1 MLNLAVIHEAIAAAI
16 PDRECIVFRDR
27 RLTWSQVTDR
37 TRRLA
42 DVLRRQGLGCR
53 RERSEV
59 GTSGLESWD
68 SGQDHVAL
76 YLYNGNEYLE
86 GMLGAFKAR
95 AVPFNVNY
103 RYVDEELVYLF
114 NNADARAV
122 IFHACFA
129 PTLARIRSRL
139 PAVELW
145 LQVADESGEPLLA
158 GAVDFESA
166 LADAAPSTPADDLSP
181 DDLYMLYT
189 GGTTGMPKGV
199 LWRQEDI
206 FRAALSSGVKP
217 VLSEIVARAREGG
230 PRAIPSPPFMHG
242 AAHWA
247 AFNMWHVG
255 GTVIV
260 PSSVQRLDPH
270 EVWSTVARERAEIVL
285 IVGDA
290 FGRPLVDQLRAGD
303 YDVSS
308 LRMLTSGGAI
318 LTASLKRE
326 FLELLPGIRILDSLG
341 SSESGAQ
348 ASQVSTADGRTTTG
362 DFALAADSWVLKED
376 LSGTVEPGKGEQGWL
391 ARCGN
396 VPLGYYGDPEK
407 TAKTFPV
414 VNGTRY
420 AVPGDRAEV
429 GADGTLRLLG
439 RDSVTINTGGEK
451 VFAEEVEHAL
461 KHHSAVYDA
470 VVVGTPSE
478 RWGQQV
484 TAVVRLRDGVRV
496 SEADLRD
503 AARKHIAAYKLP
515 KVFVF
520 VDEITR
526 SPSGKADYRW
536 ARDTALAEL
545 ERPRS

>member
-1 MLNLAVIHEAIAAAI
+1 
-16 PDRECIVFRDR
+16 
-27 RLTWSQVTDR
+27 
-37 TRRLA
+37 
-42 DVLRRQGLGCR
+42 
-53 RERSEV
+53 
-59 GTSGLESWD
+59 LENWE

-166 LADAAPSTPADDLSP
+166 LADATPATPADDLSP

-362 DFALAADSWVLKED
+362 DFALAADNWVLKQD
-376 LSGTVEPGKGEQGWL
+376 LSGIVEPGMGEQGWL

-429 GADGTLRLLG
+429 EADGTLRLLG

>member
-16 PDRECIVFRDR
+16 PERECVVFRDR
-27 RLTWSQVTDR
+27 RFTWAQLTDR
-37 TRRLA
+37 SRRLA
-42 DVLRRQGLGCR
+42 CVLRRHGLGCR
-53 RERSEV
+53 RERGDLAGWE
-59 GTSGLESWD
+59 

-86 GMLGAFKAR
+86 AMLGAFKAR
-95 AVPFNVNY
+95 TAPFNVNY
-103 RYVDEELVYLF
+103 RYVDEELEYLF
-114 NNADARAV
+114 GNAEARAV
-122 IFHACFA
+122 VYHACFA
-129 PTLARIRSRL
+129 PTLARVRDKLSQ
-139 PAVELW
+139 VDLW
-145 LQVADESGEPLLA
+145 IQVDDGSGEPLLD
-158 GAVDFESA
+158 GALDYERA
-166 LADAAPSTPADDLSP
+166 LAEASPEPPPDDLSP
-181 DDLYMLYT
+181 DDLYILYT

-217 VLSEIVARAREGG
+217 DLDSIVARAREGG
-230 PRAIPSPPFMHG
+230 PRAIASPPFMHG

-260 PSSVQRLDPH
+260 QSQVGHLDPQDI
-270 EVWSTVARERAEIVL
+270 WSTVEREKVEILV

-290 FGRPLVDQLRAGD
+290 FGRPLADELRRRD
-303 YDVSS
+303 YDLSS
-308 LRMLTSGGAI
+308 FRMLTSGGAI
-318 LTASLKRE
+318 LTAALKQE
-326 FLELLPGIRILDSLG
+326 FLDRIPGLRIVDTLG

-348 ASQVSTADGRTTTG
+348 GTQFSTGEAKATTG
-362 DFALAADSWVLKED
+362 DFALGADNLILKED
-376 LSGTVEPGKGEQGWL
+376 LSGIVSPGSSEQGWL
-391 ARCGN
+391 ARRGTM
-396 VPLGYYGDPEK
+396 PLGYYKDPEK
-407 TAKTFPV
+407 TAATFPV
-414 VNGTRY
+414 VDGVRY
-420 AVPGDRAEV
+420 AVPGDRAV
-429 GADGTLRLLG
+429 FDPDGRLRLLG

-461 KHHSAVYDA
+461 KHHPGVYDA

-484 TAVVRLRDGVRV
+484 TAVVRLREG
-496 SEADLRD
+496 EHPPEEDLRR
-503 AARKHIAAYKLP
+503 AAGEHVAAYKLP

-536 ARDTALAEL
+536 ARDTALAAL
-545 ERPRS
+545 NRAKG